1 MNKSEDASRAEGKPA
16 KTETM
21 TIGNTKYTVNTFY
34 DGKEAFADILK
45 RLVIRDLERAEVE

>member
-1 MNKSEDASRAEGKPA
+1 LSAEEKPA

-34 DGKEAFADILK
+34 NGKETYADILK
-45 RLVIRDLERAEVE
+45 RLVIRDLERTEIE